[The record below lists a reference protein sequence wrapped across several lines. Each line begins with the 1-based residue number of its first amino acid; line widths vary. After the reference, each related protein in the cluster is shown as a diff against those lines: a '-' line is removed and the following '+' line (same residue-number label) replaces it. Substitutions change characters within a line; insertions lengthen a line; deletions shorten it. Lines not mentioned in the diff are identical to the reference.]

1 MPLASSDLTA
11 GGPFSYAEG
20 EEGESY
26 MTLSAHP
33 LHTDDAV
40 RRYQLFINGKFVDS
54 RSGKTFESVSPH
66 DRSVV
71 AVVAEG
77 DKADIDAAVAAA
89 RAAYEGPWASLPPP
103 ERAKILLRMADLLE
117 SSTLDLGRLES
128 LDVGMPMFM
137 AGAMGQ
143 QSADVF
149 RYWAGMATK
158 IHGLTSAPMRPG
170 EYLGYTL
177 REPLGVVG
185 GIIPWNG
192 PLIMAAWKTAPA
204 LACGNT
210 VVLKP
215 AEHTPMT
222 AMELAR
228 IAAEAGLPEG
238 VLNIVPGFGPTAGAA
253 LAQHPGVDKIAFT
266 GEHVTGRLIV
276 QMSTTNLK
284 TVTLELGG
292 KSPHIIFDD
301 VDLETAVANALFGLY
316 TNTGQICS
324 AGTRIL
330 VQDGL
335 YDRFVERFVERSQ
348 QVKVGDPLDFST
360 RMGPLVSEEQ
370 LKKVQRYVEIGKQEG
385 AKLRCGGGQPKDP
398 ALAKG
403 FYHEPTVFTD
413 VDNKMRIAQEEIFG
427 PVASV
432 IRFRDEDEAVRIGN
446 DVIYGLAAGV
456 QTRDLKRA
464 HRVAKRLQAG
474 TVWINTWHMIEPNVP
489 FGGYKLSGYGREN
502 GLAMVEHLTRLK
514 QVWVDLNDFTMDL
527 FAV

>member
-1 MPLASSDLTA
+1 MAGTA
-11 GGPFSYAEG
+11 QSLGAENG
-20 EEGESY
+20 
-26 MTLSAHP
+26 A
-33 LHTDDAV
+33 
-40 RRYQLFINGKFVDS
+40 RRYQLFINGRFTPS
-54 RSGKTFESVSPH
+54 QSGKTFESVSPH
-66 DRSVV
+66 DCSVV

-77 DKADIDAAVAAA
+77 DKPDIDAAVAAA
-89 RAAYEGPWASLPPP
+89 RGAYEGVWSATPPG
-103 ERAKILLRMADLLE
+103 ERAKLLLKIADLLE
-117 SSTLDLGRLES
+117 ANAAELGRLET
-128 LDVGMPMFM
+128 LDMGMPVLMTSSM
-137 AGAMGQ
+137 GAI
-143 QSADVF
+143 SADVF

-158 IHGLTSAPMRPG
+158 LHGLTSPPMRPG

-177 REPLGVVG
+177 REPVGVVG
-185 GIIPWNG
+185 GITPWNA
-192 PLIMAAWKTAPA
+192 PLLMAVWKTAPA

-222 AMELAR
+222 ALELAR
-228 IAAEAGLPEG
+228 LTAEAGLPEG
-238 VLNIVPGFGPTAGAA
+238 VLNVVPGFGPTAGAA
-253 LAQHPGVDKIAFT
+253 LAAHPGVDKIAFT
-266 GEHVTGRLIV
+266 GEYVTGRLIV
-276 QMSTTNLK
+276 QMSASNLK

-301 VDLETAVANALFGLY
+301 ADLEAAVATALFGLY
-316 TNTGQICS
+316 MNTGQVCS

-348 QVKVGDPLDFST
+348 QVQIGDPMDFST

-370 LKKVQRYVEIGKQEG
+370 LRKVQRYVEIGKKEG
-385 AKLRCGGGQPKDP
+385 ARLRCGGGQPKDP

-403 FYHEPTVFTD
+403 FYHEPTVFTE
-413 VDNKMRIAQEEIFG
+413 VDNRMQIAQEEIFG

-432 IRFRDEDEAVRIGN
+432 LRFRDEDDAVRIGN

-456 QTRDLKRA
+456 QTKDLKRA
-464 HRVAKRLQAG
+464 HRIAKRLQAG
-474 TVWINTWHMIEPNVP
+474 TVWINTWHMIEPNSP

-502 GLAMVEHLTRLK
+502 GIAMVEHLTRLK

-527 FAV
+527 FA